1 MTPDKAVRTA
11 KEMKAHKRL
20 PDPAKEGLWLS
31 IGKTGTVRW
40 EARVRVAAVGGAP
53 RWIGLGRYPGDA
65 GLAVARHRCDA
76 VRVAARAGADL
87 HTLRRMF
94 ETPPTPP
101 EPSPSSPTDPAC
113 DSLAAKVKIYERQGD
128 PGKSWPHRRKRIDR
142 VFKAQL
148 LQSVNALTTVA
159 LQEAADTYPARQ
171 SAAFAVRTLR
181 PALRWLAKRQHCPA
195 ELAAIEQPVT
205 VQKRERRLSRAEL
218 AAVLPVLNDGPV
230 AHGRCLRFILLTAC
244 RLNEALEARW
254 RDIDWQQELWTIPET
269 KSGIEHVLPLS
280 RQAIALLRH
289 HRPGDADPD
298 ARIFTTASGH
308 TFGNWGHDLRRS
320 SATAMDD
327 IGTEPHVIES
337 VMDHV
342 DIHTGLSGIYNRSR
356 YRPEM
361 ATALQRLADLLDTIE
376 AGKAQVAQVA

>member
-1 MTPDKAVRTA
+1 MPLRDMTPDKAVRTA

-20 PDPAKEGLWLS
+20 PDPGKEGLWLS

-101 EPSPSSPTDPAC
+101 EPSPSSPTDPAR

-195 ELAAIEQPVT
+195 ELAAIAAGH
-205 VQKRERRLSRAEL
+205 RAE
-218 AAVLPVLNDGPV
+218 ARA
-230 AHGRCLRFILLTAC
+230 
-244 RLNEALEARW
+244 ALE
-254 RDIDWQQELWTIPET
+254 
-269 KSGIEHVLPLS
+269 
-280 RQAIALLRH
+280 
-289 HRPGDADPD
+289 PGGT
-298 ARIFTTASGH
+298 RGRTAGAQ
-308 TFGNWGHDLRRS
+308 RRS
-320 SATAMDD
+320 GGARPVPAVHPVDGLPAERSA
-327 IGTEPHVIES
+327 GSP
-337 VMDHV
+337 
-342 DIHTGLSGIYNRSR
+342 
-356 YRPEM
+356 
-361 ATALQRLADLLDTIE
+361 LA
-376 AGKAQVAQVA
+376 